1 MAATGQPGSLLVL
14 TRDVVASVITAR
26 DCLTAVEDVFR
37 RLSEGRV
44 GTPHSMGIHAP
55 DGTFHIKA
63 AAADVFAAKINAN
76 FPDNPARHRL
86 PTIQGVI
93 VVMDMTR
100 GTPLAIIDSSL
111 ITTLR
116 TAAATAVAA
125 KYLAVRDASVLTVIG
140 CGVQGRASVEAIRGV
155 RRIGR
160 IYAYDL
166 TADCALRFAREIADE
181 GIEATAVTSFDA
193 AVAQSDI
200 VVTCTTARAP
210 ILDVRHLHPGLFIAA
225 VGADNPQKQE
235 LAPALLRESRVV
247 VDILDQ
253 AATMGDLHHALA
265 AGVLECG
272 DIHGELADVISGR
285 VPPRQTDEEVFV
297 FDSTGTALQD
307 VAVASLVYS
316 RAVERGAGVRIKFP

>member
-1 MAATGQPGSLLVL
+1 MLVL
-14 TRDVVASVITAR
+14 SREDVASIISAG

-37 RLSEGRV
+37 RLGEGHI
-44 GTPHSMGIHAP
+44 GAPHSLGLHAP
-55 DGTFHIKA
+55 EGTFHIKA
-63 AAADVFAAKINAN
+63 ASADVFAAKINAN
-76 FPDNPARHRL
+76 FPDNPARHGL

-93 VVMDMTR
+93 VVMDMNR

-125 KYLAVRDASVLTVIG
+125 KYLAQSDASVMTVIG
-140 CGVQGRASVEAIRGV
+140 CGVQGRASVEAIAGIRGIRQV
-155 RRIGR
+155 
-160 IYAYDL
+160 YAYDISDD
-166 TADCALRFAREIADE
+166 AALRFARDMTGG
-181 GIEATAVTSFDA
+181 GITVTAVSSFDA
-193 AVAQSDI
+193 AVAESDI

-235 LAPALLRESRVV
+235 LTPALLRDSKVV

-265 AGVLECG
+265 AGVVEHN
-272 DIHGELADVISGR
+272 DIHGELAAVICGGVSA
-285 VPPRQTDEEVFV
+285 RQNDDEVFV

-307 VAVASLVYS
+307 VAVASLVYR
-316 RAVERGAGVRIKFP
+316 RAVERPAGLKIKFP